1 MMISKVRAVQCHLGN
16 IHLNFAFR
24 TKCFK
29 PQKLIGKPPQ
39 IAMGSRFRSLIYFW
53 FSVCMKTLWIKKTNN
68 LPPPVATPSAECIKS
83 VSCFESF
90 FCVLIVST
98 LILFLSVDL
107 FLIYTTV
114 DDIKLK
120 LYAFLLCPLDKSF

>member
-68 LPPPVATPSAECIKS
+68 LPPPLATPSAECIKS

-90 FCVLIVST
+90 FLCTYCIHSNSVLICGLV
-98 LILFLSVDL
+98 FDL
-107 FLIYTTV
+107 HYRRRYQTQ
-114 DDIKLK
+114 
-120 LYAFLLCPLDKSF
+120 ALCISAMSFR